1 MIETITY
8 IISNI
13 GVAWPSIIMGAVVP
27 MVVLLALFFSKK
39 RKSVPFVTVFYGF
52 GTFLLVLVGVAI
64 LTLLLSNAFMPS
76 ISVSN
81 VEEADQYIYIGGI
94 LVLLSFYAGSEII
107 RMLTFKSCVNTEK
120 NEGVGLTYGSGFI
133 LAQNLLILGLA
144 SSAKLDYTQSVAF
157 GILMIISGIVYILNS
172 AIGYQLVLTGH
183 QWIGFSAAASYYLL
197 FAVMIL
203 FANIYVTYTFVFLVL
218 LFNAVVGYKLLP
230 LPFKKKGR
238 EE

>member
-8 IISNI
+8 ILSNV
-13 GVAWPSIIMGAVVP
+13 GVAWPSIIMGSVVP
-27 MVVLLALFFSKK
+27 MIVLLALFLSKK
-39 RKSVPFVTVFYGF
+39 RKSVPFATVFYGF

-64 LTLLLSNAFMPS
+64 LTLLLSNAFQPS

-94 LVLLSFYAGSEII
+94 LILLSFYAGSEVI
-107 RMLTFKSCVNTEK
+107 RMLTFKSFVNTEK

-157 GILMIISGIVYILNS
+157 GILMVISGVVYILNS
-172 AIGYQLVLTGH
+172 AIGYQLVQTSH
-183 QWIGFSAAASYYLL
+183 QWIGFSAAASYYLM

-203 FANIYVTYTFVFLVL
+203 FANIYVTYIFVFLVL
-218 LFNAVVGYKLLP
+218 LFNAVVAYKLLP
-230 LPFKKKGR
+230 LPFKKKGA